1 MRMID
6 AAAFHRLLSVGA
18 AVDALEHGFR
28 ARERPLV
35 PLRTVL
41 PVGENGSL
49 LVMPA
54 VRGREAGVKLV
65 TLEPGNPARGLPLV
79 GGVYVLFD
87 PRTRQPQAVI
97 DGPALTAVRTSAVS
111 ALATRYL
118 ARPECRRLLLFG
130 AGVQARAHLHAMRVV
145 LPHLDELLVVGRDT
159 VRVDALVAEARL
171 LGLAAAPATPADVPR
186 AEVICLCTTSDLPV
200 LDGSL
205 VAPGTHVNA
214 VGAYRPDARETDD
227 ALVRRARIVVEDRSS
242 VLAEAGDLRIP
253 IDAGVLTPDAV
264 VADLWELVDGVR
276 VPRSE
281 HDVTLFKSV
290 GLAYEDL
297 VVASAALSA
306 G

>member
-1 MRMID
+1 MRFVD
-6 AAAFHRLLSVGA
+6 AADLHRLLPVTA
-18 AVDALEHGFR
+18 AIAALEDGFR
-28 ARERPLV
+28 APRPPEV
-35 PLRTVL
+35 PLRTLL
-41 PVGENGSL
+41 PVGSGSL

-54 VRGREAGVKLV
+54 VAGRAAGVKLV
-65 TLEPGNPARGLPLV
+65 TVQPANSARGLPLV

-87 PRTRQPQAVI
+87 PDTLQARAVI

-118 ARPECRRLLLFG
+118 ARQDSRRLLLIG
-130 AGVQARAHLHAMRVV
+130 AGVQARAHLHAMRAV
-145 LPHLDELLVVGRDT
+145 LELDELRVLGRSPA
-159 VRVDALVAEARL
+159 RVAALVAEGRD
-171 LGLAAAPATPADVPR
+171 LGMSAAAATAADVPR

-227 ALVRRARIVVEDRSS
+227 ALVQRARIVVEDRAAA
-242 VLAEAGDLRIP
+242 LAEAGDLRIP
-253 IDAGVLTPDAV
+253 IDAGLVAADAV
-264 VADLWELVDGVR
+264 VADLWELVGGFPGR
-276 VPRSE
+276 TSNQ
-281 HDVTLFKSV
+281 DVTLFKSV

-297 VVASAALSA
+297 LVASAALPA